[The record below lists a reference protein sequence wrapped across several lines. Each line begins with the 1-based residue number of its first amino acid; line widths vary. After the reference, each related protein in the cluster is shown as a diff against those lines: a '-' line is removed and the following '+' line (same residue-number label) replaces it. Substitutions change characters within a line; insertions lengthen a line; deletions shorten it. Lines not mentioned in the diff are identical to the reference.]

1 MLASLDA
8 NERDYCKLHNSFD
21 HSTRNC
27 NMFHQIIQSAIN
39 SGQLKFDHAQKNG
52 QLKSIGHDYKKLQNW
67 LTLIRS
73 CNDEN
78 IGEKENSNSLSDDN
92 GIVHELQGNDI
103 CEDDELSNS
112 SKDTRGAAR
121 PCVRGKTPILT

>member
-1 MLASLDA
+1 
-8 NERDYCKLHNSFD
+8 
-21 HSTRNC
+21 
-27 NMFHQIIQSAIN
+27 MFHQIIQSAIN
-39 SGQLKFDHAQKNG
+39 SGQLKFGHAQKNG

-78 IGEKENSNSLSDDN
+78 IGEKENSNSLSDDK

-121 PCVRGKTPILT
+121 P